1 MFKGLF
7 NKLEWLFSVQPVT
20 DSRRFYL
27 LSFTWG
33 ILMNAAGLIMALVML
48 VTGHHPRRFGPCI
61 YFEQGENWGGMSW
74 GMFLIV
80 CKDAGGRLLAHELG
94 HAMQNCRFG
103 PFMPL
108 LVGLPSSL
116 RYWFRKLWKQIIGR
130 EPKRPYDAAWFEG
143 QATRVGL
150 EYMEKTAA

>member
-1 MFKGLF
+1 MLKTIVEKIKWFF
-7 NKLEWLFSVQPVT
+7 NVQPVT
-20 DSRRFYL
+20 DSKRFYR

-33 ILMNAAGLIMALVML
+33 ILMNAAGLIAALAML
-48 VTGHHPRRFGPCI
+48 VTGHRPKRFGPCI
-61 YFEQGENWGGMSW
+61 WFEQGRNWGGMSW

-80 CKDAGGRLLAHELG
+80 NKDPDDRLLAHELG
-94 HAMQNCRFG
+94 HAMQNCRYG
-103 PFMPL
+103 LFMPL

-116 RYWFRKLWKQIIGR
+116 RYWFRRLRKRIFRK
-130 EPKRPYDAAWFEG
+130 EPRRPYDAAWFEG